1 MSNAVEIQV
10 WQVFVKASEVEQSI
24 ELLYRKAWWNQPAT
38 NQQVQR
44 ATQDDPAVL
53 NSGPQ

>member
-1 MSNAVEIQV
+1 MSNAVEIQF